1 MLREGLR
8 AGMSL
13 SEYWES
19 DPRETLT
26 FIRARVW
33 AADRAYRDGLS
44 IAWHCAALYRAKEMP
59 KLAKIMPPEL
69 DEESR
74 PKRKKQFKTPQ
85 QEWAMWE
92 AIALTANAQHE
103 QRVKA
108 GLA

>member
-1 MLREGLR
+1 
-8 AGMSL
+8 MSL
-13 SEYWES
+13 SEYWDS
-19 DPRETLT
+19 DPREALE

-33 AADRAYRDGLS
+33 AWDRAYRER
-44 IAWHCAALYRAKEMP
+44 ITAAWYCAAMYRAKDLP
-59 KLAKIMPPEL
+59 KLEKILPAPL
-69 DEESR
+69 DETTSR
-74 PKRKKQFKTPQ
+74 PRRRKQFASPQ